1 MKIIELLGVASGW
14 GAQVRDSE
22 AGAQILKNSNF
33 HAKYQNFIWDRM
45 VYPMFNSKEKS
56 LPIGMQTKPVLLD
69 VFQKISSSIQELIGK
84 KHFPIVIGGD
94 HSNAIGTWSGV
105 VKALYAKEEFGL
117 IWIDAHMDSHTYE
130 TSPSKAFHGMPL
142 AALLGHGEP
151 EFVNL
156 EGIYP
161 KLNPKHVVLMGIRSF
176 EEGEQK
182 LLEKLN
188 VRIMY
193 MDEIKSRGFA
203 ECFDEA
209 LSIVKN
215 GTKNFGVSLDL
226 DFFDPEFA
234 PATPSLEPNGENPS
248 KVIPS
253 LKKLQNEEKLAAFEI
268 VEFNPKTDAN
278 NKTLKLVQDI
288 ITSIS
293 I

>member
-1 MKIIELLGVASGW
+1 MKAIELIGVASGW
-14 GAQVRDSE
+14 GAKVRDSE
-22 AGAQILKNSNF
+22 LGAETLRATRFYNKIPSMRWN
-33 HAKYQNFIWDRM
+33 RM
-45 VYPMFNSKEKS
+45 VYPQFRSTEKS
-56 LPIGMQTKPVLLD
+56 LAVGQETKPVLQD
-69 VFQKISSSIQELIGK
+69 VFTQLSRQVEEVILEN
-84 KHFPIVIGGD
+84 HFPVVIGGD

-105 VKALYAKEEFGL
+105 IKSFQAAEQFGL

-142 AALLGHGEP
+142 AALLGYGET

-156 EGIYP
+156 NGFKP

-188 VRIMY
+188 VRVMY
-193 MDEIKSRGFA
+193 MDEIKSRGFE

-234 PATPSLEPNGENPS
+234 PATPSLEPNGEDPKNVLSRFAKLKLES
-248 KVIPS
+248 KF
-253 LKKLQNEEKLAAFEI
+253 AALEI
-268 VEFNPKTDAN
+268 VEFNPKTDVN
-278 NKTLKLVQDI
+278 GITLNLIQDVMKNI
-288 ITSIS
+288 F
-293 I
+293 

>member
-1 MKIIELLGVASGW
+1 MKIFELLGVASGW
-14 GAQVRDSE
+14 GAKVRDSE
-22 AGAQILKNSNF
+22 TGAQILKNSNF

-69 VFQKISSSIQELIGK
+69 VFQKISSSIQEIMNK
-84 KHFPIVIGGD
+84 KHFPIIIGGD

-105 VKALYAKEEFGL
+105 VKALNAKEEFGL

-156 EGIYP
+156 EGIAP

-193 MDEIKSRGFA
+193 MDEIKSRGFD
-203 ECFDEA
+203 ECFKEA
-209 LSIVKN
+209 LSIVKK
-215 GTKNFGVSLDL
+215 GTKRFGVSLDL

-234 PATPSLEPNGENPS
+234 PATPSLEPNGESPS
-248 KVIPS
+248 NVLPS
-253 LKKLQNEEKLAAFEI
+253 LKKLHNEEKLAAFEI

-278 NKTLKLVQDI
+278 NITLKLIQDI
-288 ITSIS
+288 IDSVFN
-293 I
+293 